1 MVPKPSLAQH
11 LHLQLVLQ
19 KAPMGTEQ
27 THQRALE
34 MKLLE
39 KDLIITLSDFLQ
51 RGSKGTGKGKVASPQ
66 SHWMEATY
74 QCT

>member
-1 MVPKPSLAQH
+1 MLPKPLLAQH

-19 KAPMGTEQ
+19 KAPLGTEQ
-27 THQRALE
+27 THQCAME

-39 KDLIITLSDFLQ
+39 RGLIITLWDFLQ
-51 RGSKGTGKGKVASPQ
+51 RGSKSTGKGKLASPR

>member
-11 LHLQLVLQ
+11 LHLQLQ
-19 KAPMGTEQ
+19 KAPLGTEQ
-27 THQRALE
+27 THQRVLE
-34 MKLLE
+34 MKEE

-51 RGSKGTGKGKVASPQ
+51 RGSKGAGKGKAASPR
-66 SHWMEATY
+66 SRWMEATS

>member
-1 MVPKPSLAQH
+1 VLAKPSLAQH

-19 KAPMGTEQ
+19 KAPLGTEQ
-27 THQRALE
+27 THQCALE

-39 KDLIITLSDFLQ
+39 KGLIITLSDFLQ
-51 RGSKGTGKGKVASPQ
+51 RGSKGTGRGKSVSPH
-66 SHWMEATY
+66 SHWTEATY